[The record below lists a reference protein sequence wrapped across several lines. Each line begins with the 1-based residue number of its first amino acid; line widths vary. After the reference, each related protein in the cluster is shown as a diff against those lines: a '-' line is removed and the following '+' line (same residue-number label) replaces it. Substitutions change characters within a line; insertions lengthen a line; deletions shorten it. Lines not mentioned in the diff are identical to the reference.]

1 MIEITDL
8 RRIYH
13 MGNVE
18 VKALDGVT
26 LTIGKGE
33 FLGIMGASGSGKTT
47 LLHMVGLLDQPTSG
61 RIMIDGL
68 DILGLTDYE
77 KTMFRLY
84 KLGYVFQDYA
94 LVPDLTVMENVS
106 LPAMLRKDRTEA
118 QVKKD
123 SYSILEKIG
132 LCDRRDHLPRELSG
146 GQQQRVGLARSLAM
160 DPPLLLMDEPF
171 GALDPVLRHQLQQ
184 EFLGIR
190 KQLNKTILFV
200 THDVEEAFRLGDR
213 VGVVAEGK
221 LIRVG
226 TPEDLIM
233 NPGSFAVASLIGAEH
248 RMRYLENL
256 SVKALMIPIEPS
268 RVLDGNLFI
277 DDAREELIASRADYI
292 LVGREGVVEGI
303 FYPQDL
309 LTAGGKDMQLGGQ
322 AHRLPVF
329 DSSTMASEALS
340 AMKRQGVSI
349 ARISEPG
356 GTGGLFVMDEIMRRL
371 L

>member
-146 GQQQRVGLARSLAM
+146 GQQQRV
-160 DPPLLLMDEPF
+160 
-171 GALDPVLRHQLQQ
+171 
-184 EFLGIR
+184 
-190 KQLNKTILFV
+190 
-200 THDVEEAFRLGDR
+200 
-213 VGVVAEGK
+213 
-221 LIRVG
+221 
-226 TPEDLIM
+226 
-233 NPGSFAVASLIGAEH
+233 
-248 RMRYLENL
+248 
-256 SVKALMIPIEPS
+256 
-268 RVLDGNLFI
+268 
-277 DDAREELIASRADYI
+277 
-292 LVGREGVVEGI
+292 
-303 FYPQDL
+303 
-309 LTAGGKDMQLGGQ
+309 
-322 AHRLPVF
+322 
-329 DSSTMASEALS
+329 
-340 AMKRQGVSI
+340 SI
-349 ARISEPG
+349 ARAMVNKPDILFADEPCANLDSENSRMVLDLFHEINEEMQQTIIMVSHEDWHKEYFHRIVRLRDG
-356 GTGGLFVMDEIMRRL
+356 KIFSDGTNGAHHH
-371 L
+371 